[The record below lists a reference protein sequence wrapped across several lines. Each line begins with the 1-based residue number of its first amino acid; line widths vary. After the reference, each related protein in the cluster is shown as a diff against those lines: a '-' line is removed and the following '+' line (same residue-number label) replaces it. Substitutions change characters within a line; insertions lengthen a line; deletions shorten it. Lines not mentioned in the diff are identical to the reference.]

1 VAQHQRLVRME
12 DVAGGGWLHPFV
24 VLLSI
29 VPPDGEAWGGG
40 VAAAAVRRAGRQDI
54 VGGARHRAIR
64 CQNGQGQGVGSS
76 SGPEARPSRGGT
88 GSR

>member
-1 VAQHQRLVRME
+1 ME

-24 VLLSI
+24 VFLSI

-54 VGGARHRAIR
+54 LCFHAPADDVAPEGEGGLEGGEGLPVA
-64 CQNGQGQGVGSS
+64 
-76 SGPEARPSRGGT
+76 SGP
-88 GSR
+88 

>member
-1 VAQHQRLVRME
+1 MAQHQGRVHME

-54 VGGARHRAIR
+54 A
-64 CQNGQGQGVGSS
+64 
-76 SGPEARPSRGGT
+76 SGP
-88 GSR
+88 